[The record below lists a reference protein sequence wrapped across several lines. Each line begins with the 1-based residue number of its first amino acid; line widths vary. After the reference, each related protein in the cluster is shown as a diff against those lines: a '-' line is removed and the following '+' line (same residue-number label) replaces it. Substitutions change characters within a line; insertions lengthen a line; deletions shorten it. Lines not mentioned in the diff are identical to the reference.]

1 MIIMHDTML
10 ERDFEYLYIT
20 SQQSMYLQISI
31 GSKFAY
37 GNYKQQQD
45 NKKLLS
51 DFQFIH
57 KY

>member
-1 MIIMHDTML
+1 MHDTML

-51 DFQFIH
+51 NFQFIH
-57 KY
+57 EY